1 MEFNSN
7 DPSRLTETFS
17 FKIDSPNQLKQIT
30 ESTGSQEYLL
40 PRIEAIH
47 AGSTRNHNHYLAEKL
62 KGDPVKKTGV
72 YSWTHP
78 YAKPVIYNHDTNTA
92 ATGRVEQ
99 AAYTEYTQ
107 AGKPGIIIIPKITD
121 PDAIQALKDGRLLTV
136 SVGATT
142 DSIICSITGK
152 DIMKEGFTG
161 YEKGQ
166 YYDGKLCEW
175 IIGDIWFDEVSW
187 VNVPADQ
194 TAQVVDLQTSV
205 FLDTPSQEGVK
216 ESATRS
222 LQETFGV
229 PQGVPIVVPGLQE
242 ETDNNTIAENARQ
255 EESEGMDKAEKD
267 VIEEEI
273 LKHQQVEEEASE
285 TEDKEKVSDEEE
297 VETEETEVD
306 PEQESEELS
315 KETEDTEKDPEEDE
329 AKEDEAEEQEEEDKV
344 APKTAEGISSEKYSE
359 LLVENAG
366 LKSQNDALIKE
377 LKENYIQGIMAKT
390 NIRDEVKESFTSK
403 LSERTLDSLRDKLND
418 LMEEESLSVTVK
430 EEKVARAKTPKVD
443 SPLPTG
449 VEESASKRKTFTED
463 DRVNFLS
470 SLLK

>member
-1 MEFNSN
+1 
-7 DPSRLTETFS
+7 
-17 FKIDSPNQLKQIT
+17 
-30 ESTGSQEYLL
+30 
-40 PRIEAIH
+40 
-47 AGSTRNHNHYLAEKL
+47 
-62 KGDPVKKTGV
+62 
-72 YSWTHP
+72 
-78 YAKPVIYNHDTNTA
+78 
-92 ATGRVEQ
+92 
-99 AAYTEYTQ
+99 
-107 AGKPGIIIIPKITD
+107 
-121 PDAIQALKDGRLLTV
+121 
-136 SVGATT
+136 
-142 DSIICSITGK
+142 
-152 DIMKEGFTG
+152 
-161 YEKGQ
+161 
-166 YYDGKLCEW
+166 
-175 IIGDIWFDEVSW
+175 
-187 VNVPADQ
+187 
-194 TAQVVDLQTSV
+194 
-205 FLDTPSQEGVK
+205 
-216 ESATRS
+216 
-222 LQETFGV
+222 
-229 PQGVPIVVPGLQE
+229 
-242 ETDNNTIAENARQ
+242 
-255 EESEGMDKAEKD
+255 MDKAEKD

-285 TEDKEKVSDEEE
+285 TEDKEKISDEEE